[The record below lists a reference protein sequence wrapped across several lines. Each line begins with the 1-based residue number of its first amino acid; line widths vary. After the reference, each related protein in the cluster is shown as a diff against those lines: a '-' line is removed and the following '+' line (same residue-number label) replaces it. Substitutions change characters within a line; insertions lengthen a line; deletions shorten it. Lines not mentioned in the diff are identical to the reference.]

1 MLENKGHMGKTIKFK
16 SKEDYKFFLNDYNH
30 PSLIQSIFSNWK
42 YHGEYNTKNIN
53 FKNSIVQ
60 ELLEKELVSEN
71 QFSKYNYQLEKLH
84 LCLNSENKDLDE
96 SEQNNISISFYET
109 SKTLKKNYVN
119 FIKQE
124 VSKLFEKKIHY
135 QIVPTFRFH
144 FPKQK
149 GYNWNDRYHTDI
161 MLGHPPFEFNIW
173 MPFTKVYSSNSM
185 RLTPYDDSVKIISSY
200 NYDFELFAKDVQY
213 NKSLIQHIRSKS
225 KPLEMNYGEFVIFDP
240 RCLHCTQYN
249 DTKDTRISMDIRI
262 ILENEI
268 NNYSRKYVTTGRRK
282 MPFLPGHYF
291 SKESV

>member
-1 MLENKGHMGKTIKFK
+1 MFENKGHMGKTIKFK
-16 SKEDYKFFLNDYNH
+16 SKEDYNFFLDDYNH
-30 PSLIQSIFSNWK
+30 SSLIQDIFSDWK
-42 YHGEYNTKNIN
+42 YFGEYNTKNIN
-53 FKNSIVQ
+53 FKNSIIH
-60 ELLEKELVSEN
+60 ELLEKKLVSEN
-71 QFSKYNYQLEKLH
+71 QFSKHDYQLEKLH

-96 SEQNNISISFYET
+96 SEQNKISISFYET
-109 SKTLKKNYVN
+109 SKILKENYVN

-124 VSKLFEKKIHY
+124 VSKLFRKKIYY
-135 QIVPTFRFH
+135 QIIPTFRFH

-185 RLTPYDDSVKIISSY
+185 RLTPYDDSIKIIKSY
-200 NYDFELFAKDVQY
+200 NYDFEHFAKDVQY
-213 NKSLIQHIRSKS
+213 NKSLMQYIRSKS

-268 NNYSRKYVTTGRRK
+268 NNYSREYVTTGRKK
-282 MPFLPGHYF
+282 MPFLPGYYF